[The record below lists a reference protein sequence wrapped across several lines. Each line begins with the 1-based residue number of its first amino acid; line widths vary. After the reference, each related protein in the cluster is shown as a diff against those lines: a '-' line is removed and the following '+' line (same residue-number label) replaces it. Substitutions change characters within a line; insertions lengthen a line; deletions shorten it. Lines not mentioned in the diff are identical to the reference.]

1 MVVIGSTRSLAR
13 KILSGA
19 VGERRRDVE
28 IKADQGKEVRFVHV
42 YARSSP
48 LRIVFFARL
57 GLRQLYCR
65 DGPHAILP
73 LD

>member
-1 MVVIGSTRSLAR
+1 
-13 KILSGA
+13 
-19 VGERRRDVE
+19 VE
-28 IKADQGKEVRFVHV
+28 INADQGKAASEVRFVHV

-57 GLRQLYCR
+57 ALRQLYCR